1 MVSFAAVFAAQ
12 ARPQAAGGPA
22 PQTNAGNL
30 HKARLD
36 AQINHQQAGLL
47 PSVSPDLIASLH
59 WRSIGPYRGGRTRA
73 VAGVPGQPNVFY
85 IGVCNGGVWK
95 TTDYGA
101 TWTPIFDDQPTGSIG
116 AIAVAASDPNIVYVG
131 SGEGL
136 HRPDLSVG
144 DGIYKS
150 TDAGK
155 TWTHL
160 GLRDGQ
166 QIPQLAVDPHDA
178 NKVFAAVAGHP
189 YGPNKE
195 RGVYRSTDGG
205 QNFQKVLPT
214 GDAGKHDSAKS
225 DGGKGEG
232 GTGAA
237 GKGDSEKG
245 GNRKDE
251 DGKAEAAQG
260 GTGTGDDENVGA
272 SDVLIDPAN
281 PEIVYATLWEA
292 REGPWENGAWN
303 GAGGGIFKSLDGGL
317 TFQQLAGGLPKDV
330 IQAHIAIAESNP
342 KRLIASVAAKPA
354 SVGLYRS
361 DDAGATWT
369 QITTDPRPAGRI
381 GGGDLSVPRFNPK
394 DQDMIIVTSTVTWK
408 STDGGKT
415 WSGFRGAP
423 GGDDYQNVWINPSN
437 PQVIILASDQ
447 GAIVTVNGGE
457 TWSSWYNQPTAQMYH
472 VNADNAFPYRVC
484 SGQQESGSACISSR
498 GNDGEIT
505 MREWHPVAAEEY
517 GYVVPDP
524 LDPDLVYGGKL
535 SRYDR
540 RTNQAQN
547 IAPKAFRAP
556 DYRMLRTEP
565 IVFSPVNPH
574 ILYFAT
580 NTLWKTANGGQS
592 WQQIS
597 PDLTRATFEV
607 PASVGKYRNEETAK
621 PIQRGVIYAVAPS
634 PLDINRIWAGTDDGR
649 IHVTTD
655 GGTHWNEIT
664 PPNMTPFQKVS
675 VIEASHFDAQT
686 AYAAINTLR
695 LDDLRP
701 HILRTRDSGK
711 SWTEIVNG
719 IPTNENVNAVREDP
733 VRRAMLFAATERA
746 VYVSFDDGDHWQSLR
761 LNMAASSVRDVI
773 IKDDDLVAATHGR
786 GFWIMDDITPLR
798 QVDQKATS
806 TEAFLF
812 KPQTAIRVRWDMNT
826 DTPLPP
832 DFPAG
837 ENPPDGAV
845 IDYYLQSASSS
856 PVTLEIKDAAG
867 KTVRK
872 YSSADKPEPADPMLN
887 IPAYWVRPPQTL
899 SAAAGAHRFLWDMH
913 FPNVP
918 GVEAEYPIA
927 AIPHNTAP
935 QPSGPWAMPGQY
947 TVLLT
952 ANGKTYSQPLTIKMD
967 PRVKTPLVGLQ
978 QQFKLSN
985 DLYVQLF
992 TLSPAVEQLTGLRKQ
1007 LKEMQPRATGEI
1019 LAAINA
1025 FDQKL
1030 QALGGGAA
1038 RRPGTGTEPPTLG
1051 GMKTRFLA
1059 LFGVLQEA
1067 DVTPSTQAAA
1077 AVADLQ
1083 KQLPP
1088 LMQRWDAIKSQDLP
1102 ALNKQL
1108 KDASLPELKVEAAIN
1123 APMATVSSKDED

>member
-1 MVSFAAVFAAQ
+1 VPPSLGLRWLLSTVLLSISVWSQTA
-12 ARPQAAGGPA
+12 PA
-22 PQTNAGNL
+22 KPA
-30 HKARLD
+30 
-36 AQINHQQAGLL
+36 
-47 PSVSPDLIASLH
+47 VSPSSKQPATQSQVSLFSTVSPSFLSSLH
-59 WRSIGPYRGGRTRA
+59 WRSIGPYRGGRTRG
-73 VAGVPGQPNVFY
+73 VAGVPSQPNVFY

-95 TTDYGA
+95 TNDYGR
-101 TWTPIFDDQPTGSIG
+101 TWQPIFDDQPTGSIG
-116 AIAVAASDPNIVYVG
+116 AIAVAASDPNVVYLG

-166 QIPQLAVDPHDA
+166 QIPQLAVDPRDP

-189 YGPNKE
+189 YGPNQE
-195 RGVYRSTDGG
+195 RGIYRSTDGG
-205 QNFQKVLPT
+205 QNFQKVLP
-214 GDAGKHDSAKS
+214 KSAS
-225 DGGKGEG
+225 N
-232 GTGAA
+232 AS
-237 GKGDSEKG
+237 GDSTT
-245 GNRKDE
+245 GN
-251 DGKAEAAQG
+251 ASPSPS
-260 GTGTGDDENVGA
+260 DDENIGA
-272 SDVLIDPAN
+272 SDVLIDPSN
-281 PEIVYATLWEA
+281 SEIVYATLWEA

-303 GAGGGIFKSLDGGL
+303 GPGGGIFKSTDGGQTFTQL
-317 TFQQLAGGLPKDV
+317 TGGLPKKM

-342 KRLIASVAAKPA
+342 NRLIASVASKPN

-394 DQDMIIVTSTVTWK
+394 DENMVIVTSTVTWK

-415 WSGFRGAP
+415 WTGFRGAP
-423 GGDDYQNVWINPSN
+423 GGDDYQNLWINPNN
-437 PQVIILASDQ
+437 PQIIAIVSDQ
-447 GAIVTVNGGE
+447 GAIITVNGGE

-472 VNADNAFPYRVC
+472 VNADNAFPYRLC
-484 SGQQESGSACISSR
+484 SGEQESGSACISSR

-505 MREWHPVAAEEY
+505 IREWHPVAAEEY

-535 SRYDR
+535 TRYDR
-540 RTNQAQN
+540 RTDQAQN
-547 IAPKAFRAP
+547 VAPKAFRSA
-556 DYRMLRTEP
+556 DYRVLRTEP
-565 IVFSPVNPH
+565 IVFSPKDPH
-574 ILYFAT
+574 ILYFAA
-580 NTLWKTANGGQS
+580 NTLWKTMNGGQS

-597 PDLTRATFEV
+597 PDLTRPTFEV
-607 PASVGKYRNEETAK
+607 PASVGKYRNEESAK
-621 PIQRGVIYAVAPS
+621 PTQRGVIYAVAPS

-649 IHVTTD
+649 IHLTTN
-655 GGTHWNEIT
+655 GGTKWNEVT
-664 PPNMTPFQKVS
+664 PPNMTAFQKVS
-675 VIEASHFDAQT
+675 IIEASHFDAQT

-719 IPTNENVNAVREDP
+719 IPPNENVNAVREDP
-733 VRRAMLFAATERA
+733 VRRGMLFASTERA

-761 LNMAASSVRDVI
+761 LNMPASSVRDVI

-786 GFWIMDDITPLR
+786 GFWILDDITPLR
-798 QVDQKATS
+798 QFDAKVTS
-806 TEAFLF
+806 ADAFLF

-837 ENPPDGAV
+837 QNPPDGAV

-856 PVTLEIKDAAG
+856 PVTLEIKDSAG

-872 YSSADKPEPADPMLN
+872 YSSADKPEPIDPMLA
-887 IPAYWVRPPQTL
+887 IPKYWVRPPQTL
-899 SAAAGAHRFLWDMH
+899 SAAAGMHRFLWDMH
-913 FPNVP
+913 YPNVP
-918 GVEAEYPIA
+918 AVEAEYPIA

-935 QPSGPWAMPGQY
+935 QPSGPWALPGQY
-947 TVLLT
+947 TVVLT
-952 ANGKTYSQPLTIKMD
+952 ANGKSYSQPLTIKMD
-967 PRVKTPLVGLQ
+967 PRVKTPLAGLQ

-985 DLYVQLF
+985 DLYTQLL
-992 TLSPAVEQLTGLRKQ
+992 TLSPAAEEAGALRKQ
-1007 LKEMQPRATGEI
+1007 LKDLQPRATGES
-1019 LAAINA
+1019 LAAIKA

-1030 QALGGGAA
+1030 QALAGGAT
-1038 RRPGTGTEPPTLG
+1038 RRPGAGAEPPTLG
-1051 GMKTRFLA
+1051 GLKTKFLT
-1059 LFGVLQEA
+1059 LFGVFQEA
-1067 DVTPSTQAAA
+1067 DVAPSSQAAA

-1088 LMQRWDAIKSQDLP
+1088 LIDRWNAVKAQDLP

-1108 KDASLPELKVEAAIN
+1108 KDSNLPELKLESAL
-1123 APMATVSSKDED
+1123 APARAVLSSKDEE

>member
-1 MVSFAAVFAAQ
+1 LSFSEDTV
-12 ARPQAAGGPA
+12 
-22 PQTNAGNL
+22 
-30 HKARLD
+30 
-36 AQINHQQAGLL
+36 L
-47 PSVSPDLIASLH
+47 PYFRALVMIALIAVPAIALQKPAANPAQLAQKDTSETKPQMQIQLSPFVSLSPYLLSSLH

-73 VAGVPGQPNVFY
+73 VAGVPSQPNVFY

-95 TTDYGA
+95 TNDYGR
-101 TWTPIFDDQPTGSIG
+101 TWQPIFDNQPTGSIG
-116 AIAVAASDPNIVYVG
+116 AIAVAASDPNVIYVG

-166 QIPQLAVDPHDA
+166 QIPQLAVDPRDP

-205 QNFQKVLPT
+205 QNFTKVLP
-214 GDAGKHDSAKS
+214 K
-225 DGGKGEG
+225 
-232 GTGAA
+232 TGADQPATGQSSAQKSADEKSANETSGNPAA
-237 GKGDSEKG
+237 GNATATS
-245 GNRKDE
+245 
-251 DGKAEAAQG
+251 
-260 GTGTGDDENVGA
+260 DDENIGA
-272 SDVLIDPAN
+272 SDVLIDPSN

-303 GAGGGIFKSLDGGL
+303 GSGGGIFKSTDGGQTFMQL
-317 TFQQLAGGLPKDV
+317 TGGLPKDI
-330 IQAHIAIAESNP
+330 IQAHIAIAESTPN
-342 KRLIASVAAKPA
+342 RLIASVASKPA

-361 DDAGATWT
+361 DDAGATWA
-369 QITTDPRPAGRI
+369 QITTDVRPAGRI

-394 DQDMIIVTSTVTWK
+394 DPDMVIVTSTVTWK

-415 WSGFRGAP
+415 WTGFRGAP
-423 GGDDYQNVWINPSN
+423 GGDDYQNLWINPNN
-437 PQVIILASDQ
+437 PQTMIIVSDQ
-447 GAIVTVNGGE
+447 GAIITVNGGE

-472 VNADNAFPYRVC
+472 ANADNAFPYRVC

-505 MREWHPVAAEEY
+505 FRDWHPVAAEEY

-524 LDPDLVYGGKL
+524 LDPDVVYGGKL

-547 IAPKAFRAP
+547 VAPKPFRAP

-580 NTLWKTANGGQS
+580 NTLWKTMNSGQS

-597 PDLTRATFEV
+597 PDLTRPTFEV

-621 PIQRGVIYAVAPS
+621 ATPRGVIYAVAPS

-649 IHVTTD
+649 IHLTTD
-655 GGTHWNEIT
+655 GGKKWNEIT

-675 VIEASHFDAQT
+675 IIEASHFDAQT

-711 SWTEIVNG
+711 TWTETING
-719 IPTNENVNAVREDP
+719 IPANENVNAVREDP
-733 VRRAMLFAATERA
+733 IRRGMLFAATERA

-761 LNMAASSVRDVI
+761 LNMAASSVRDII
-773 IKDDDLVAATHGR
+773 IKNDDLVAATHGR
-786 GFWIMDDITPLR
+786 GFWILDDITPLR
-798 QVDQKATS
+798 QLDQKVTS
-806 TEAFLF
+806 ADAFLF
-812 KPQTAIRVRWDMNT
+812 KPQTAVRVRWNMNT

-832 DFPAG
+832 DFPSG

-856 PVTLEIKDAAG
+856 PVTLEIKDASG

-872 YSSADKPEPADPMLN
+872 YSSADKPVPPDPMLA
-887 IPAYWVRPPQTL
+887 IPTYWVRPPQIL
-899 SAAAGAHRFLWDMH
+899 SAAAGTHRFLWDMH
-913 FPNVP
+913 YPDVA

-935 QPSGPWAMPGQY
+935 QPTGPWAMPGQY

-952 ANGKTYSQPLTIKMD
+952 ANGKTYSQPLSIKMD
-967 PRVKTPLVGLQ
+967 PRVKTSPAGLQ

-985 DLYVQLF
+985 DLYTQLL
-992 TLSPAVEQLTGLRKQ
+992 TLSPAAEQAGALRKQ
-1007 LKEMQPRATGEI
+1007 LKELQPRTTGEV
-1019 LAAINA
+1019 LATINA
-1025 FDQKL
+1025 LDKKL
-1030 QALGGGAA
+1030 EALAGGAT
-1038 RRPGTGTEPPTLG
+1038 RRPGAGTEPPTLSG
-1051 GMKTRFLA
+1051 LKTKFLT
-1059 LFGVLQEA
+1059 LFGIFQEA
-1067 DVTPSTQAAA
+1067 DVAPSTQAAA

-1088 LMQRWDAIKSQDLP
+1088 LMDRWNAVKSQEVP

-1108 KDASLPELKVEAAIN
+1108 KDANLPELKLESALALP
-1123 APMATVSSKDED
+1123 ARATVSSKDED

>member
-1 MVSFAAVFAAQ
+1 MHRFSRAVNPIFVFLILFLISSLSLKIVGQPTKPPSSSSHTAKSPIGQTAQ
-12 ARPQAAGGPA
+12 PSPIANL
-22 PQTNAGNL
+22 NAT
-30 HKARLD
+30 
-36 AQINHQQAGLL
+36 LL
-47 PSVSPDLIASLH
+47 QSLH

-73 VAGVPGQPNVFY
+73 VAGVPSQPNVFY

-95 TTDYGA
+95 TNDYGR
-101 TWTPIFDDQPTGSIG
+101 TWQPIFDDQPTGSIG
-116 AIAVAASDPNIVYVG
+116 AIAVAQSDPNVVYVG

-166 QIPQLAVDPHDA
+166 QIPQLAVDPRDP

-205 QNFQKVLPT
+205 QNFTKVLP
-214 GDAGKHDSAKS
+214 
-225 DGGKGEG
+225 
-232 GTGAA
+232 AA
-237 GKGDSEKG
+237 
-245 GNRKDE
+245 
-251 DGKAEAAQG
+251 
-260 GTGTGDDENVGA
+260 DDENIGA
-272 SDVLIDPAN
+272 SDVLIDPSN
-281 PEIVYATLWEA
+281 PEVVYATLWEA

-303 GAGGGIFKSLDGGL
+303 GAGGGIFKSTDGGKTFTQL
-317 TFQQLAGGLPKDV
+317 TGGLPKDV
-330 IQAHIAIAESNP
+330 IQVHIAIAESNP
-342 KRLIASVAAKPA
+342 NRLMASVASKPN

-361 DDAGATWT
+361 DDAGATWA
-369 QITTDPRPAGRI
+369 QITTDARPAGRI

-394 DQDMIIVTSTVTWK
+394 DENMVIVTSTVTWK
-408 STDGGKT
+408 SIDGGKT
-415 WSGFRGAP
+415 WTGFRGAP
-423 GGDDYQNVWINPSN
+423 GGDDYQNLWINPNN
-437 PQVIILASDQ
+437 PQIIAIVSDQ
-447 GAIVTVNGGE
+447 GAIITVNGGE

-472 VNADNAFPYRVC
+472 VNADNAFPYRLC

-540 RTNQAQN
+540 RTDQAQN
-547 IAPKAFRAP
+547 VAPKAFRGP
-556 DYRMLRTEP
+556 DYRVLRTEP

-580 NTLWKTANGGQS
+580 NTLWKTMNGGQS

-597 PDLTRATFEV
+597 PDLTRPTFEV
-607 PASVGKYRNEETAK
+607 PMSVGKYRNEESAK
-621 PIQRGVIYAVAPS
+621 PTQRGVIYAVAPS

-649 IHVTTD
+649 IHLTTN
-655 GGTHWNEIT
+655 GGTKWNEVT
-664 PPNMTPFQKVS
+664 PPNMTAFQKVS
-675 VIEASHFDAQT
+675 IIEASHFDAQT

-701 HILRTRDSGK
+701 HILRTRDGGK
-711 SWTEIVNG
+711 TWTETVNG
-719 IPTNENVNAVREDP
+719 IPANENVNAVREDP
-733 VRRAMLFAATERA
+733 VRRGMLFASTERA

-761 LNMAASSVRDVI
+761 LNMAASSVRDII
-773 IKDDDLVAATHGR
+773 IKGDDLVAATHGR
-786 GFWIMDDITPLR
+786 GFWILDNITPLR
-798 QVDQKATS
+798 QFDQKVTS
-806 TEAFLF
+806 ADAFLF
-812 KPQTAIRVRWDMNT
+812 KPQTATRVRWNMNT

-856 PVTLEIKDAAG
+856 PVTLEIKDSAG

-872 YSSADKPEPADPMLN
+872 YSSADKPDPVDPMLA
-887 IPAYWVRPPQTL
+887 IPTYWVRPPQTL
-899 SAAAGAHRFLWDMH
+899 SATAGMHRFLWDMH
-913 FPNVP
+913 YPNVP

-935 QPSGPWAMPGQY
+935 QPSGPWALPGQY
-947 TVLLT
+947 TVVLT
-952 ANGKTYSQPLTIKMD
+952 ANGKSYSQPLTIKMD
-967 PRVKTPLVGLQ
+967 PRVKTPLADLQ

-985 DLYVQLF
+985 DLYTQLL
-992 TLSPAVEQLTGLRKQ
+992 TLSPAAEDAGTLRKQ
-1007 LKEMQPRATGEI
+1007 LKDLQPKATGEA
-1019 LAAINA
+1019 LSAIKA
-1025 FDQKL
+1025 LDQKL
-1030 QALGGGAA
+1030 QGLAGGAT
-1038 RRPGTGTEPPTLG
+1038 RRPGAGTEPPTLG
-1051 GMKTRFLA
+1051 GLKTKFLT
-1059 LFGVLQEA
+1059 LFGVFQEA
-1067 DVTPSTQAAA
+1067 DVAPSSQAAA

-1088 LMQRWDAIKSQDLP
+1088 LMDRWKTLKAQDIP
-1102 ALNKQL
+1102 ALNQQL
-1108 KDASLPELKVEAAIN
+1108 KGANLPQLKLESTVLPAQ
-1123 APMATVSSKDED
+1123 ATVSSKDED

>member
-1 MVSFAAVFAAQ
+1 MLSFPRLRALATIILIAPFIVQSQQPSPTPKVQMAQ
-12 ARPQAAGGPA
+12 PA
-22 PQTNAGNL
+22 PEPRMAPHRQANGHAANGAHTQPGPL
-30 HKARLD
+30 SQLD
-36 AQINHQQAGLL
+36 PALL
-47 PSVSPDLIASLH
+47 SSLH

-73 VAGVPGQPNVFY
+73 VAGVPSQPNVFY

-95 TTDYGA
+95 TNDYGR
-101 TWTPIFDDQPTGSIG
+101 TWQPIFDDQPTGSIG
-116 AIAVAASDPNIVYVG
+116 AIAVAQSDPNMVYVG

-166 QIPQLAVDPHDA
+166 QIPQLAVDPRDP

-205 QNFQKVLPT
+205 QNFTKVLP
-214 GDAGKHDSAKS
+214 AS
-225 DGGKGEG
+225 
-232 GTGAA
+232 
-237 GKGDSEKG
+237 
-245 GNRKDE
+245 
-251 DGKAEAAQG
+251 
-260 GTGTGDDENVGA
+260 DDENIGA
-272 SDVLIDPAN
+272 SDVLIDPSN

-303 GAGGGIFKSLDGGL
+303 GAGGGIFKSTDGGQTFTQL
-317 TFQQLAGGLPKDV
+317 TGGLPKDI
-330 IQAHIAIAESNP
+330 IQAHIAVAESNP
-342 KRLIASVAAKPA
+342 NRLIASVASKPN

-361 DDAGATWT
+361 DDAGANWT

-394 DQDMIIVTSTVTWK
+394 DADMVIVTSTVTWK

-415 WSGFRGAP
+415 WTGFRGAP
-423 GGDDYQNVWINPSN
+423 GGDDYQNLWINPNN
-437 PQVIILASDQ
+437 PQTIILVSDQ

-472 VNADNAFPYRVC
+472 VNADNAFPYRLC

-505 MREWHPVAAEEY
+505 FRDWHPVAAEEY

-524 LDPDLVYGGKL
+524 LDPDVVYGGKL

-540 RTNQAQN
+540 RTNQAQQV
-547 IAPKAFRAP
+547 APKPFRAP

-580 NTLWKTANGGQS
+580 NTLWKTMNGGQS

-597 PDLTRATFEV
+597 PDLTRSTFEV
-607 PASVGKYRNEETAK
+607 PVSVGKYRNEETAK
-621 PIQRGVIYAVAPS
+621 PTPRGVIYAVAPS

-649 IHVTTD
+649 IHLTLD
-655 GGTHWNEIT
+655 GGKKWNEVT
-664 PPNMTPFQKVS
+664 PPNMTAFQKVS
-675 VIEASHFDAQT
+675 IIEASHFDAQT

-711 SWTEIVNG
+711 TWTETVSG

-733 VRRAMLFAATERA
+733 VRRGMLFAATERA

-773 IKDDDLVAATHGR
+773 IKGDDLVAATHGR
-786 GFWIMDDITPLR
+786 GFWILDNITPLR
-798 QVDQKATS
+798 QLDQKVTS
-806 TEAFLF
+806 ADAFLF
-812 KPQTAIRVRWDMNT
+812 KPQTAIRVRWNMNT

-845 IDYYLQSASSS
+845 IDYYLQSASSG
-856 PVTLEIKDAAG
+856 PVTLEIKDSTG

-872 YSSADKPEPADPMLN
+872 YSSADKPDPIDPMLA
-887 IPAYWVRPPQTL
+887 IPTYWVRPPQTL

-913 FPNVP
+913 YPNVP

-935 QPSGPWAMPGQY
+935 QPSGPWALPGQY
-947 TVLLT
+947 TVVLT
-952 ANGKTYSQPLTIKMD
+952 ANGKSYSQPLTIKMD
-967 PRVKTPLVGLQ
+967 PRVKTPLAGLQ

-985 DLYVQLF
+985 DLYTRLL
-992 TLSPAVEQLTGLRKQ
+992 TLSPAAEEAGALRKQ
-1007 LKEMQPRATGEI
+1007 LKDLQPKATGET
-1019 LAAINA
+1019 LAAIKA

-1030 QALGGGAA
+1030 QALAGGAT
-1038 RRPGTGTEPPTLG
+1038 RRPGPGTEPPTLG
-1051 GMKTRFLA
+1051 GLKTKFLT
-1059 LFGVLQEA
+1059 LFGVFQEA
-1067 DVTPSTQAAA
+1067 DVAPSTQATA

-1088 LMQRWDAIKSQDLP
+1088 LMDRWKAMQAQDIP
-1102 ALNKQL
+1102 ALNQQL
-1108 KDASLPELKVEAAIN
+1108 KGANLPELKLESAVLPAR
-1123 APMATVSSKDED
+1123 ATVSSKDED

>member
-1 MVSFAAVFAAQ
+1 V
-12 ARPQAAGGPA
+12 
-22 PQTNAGNL
+22 
-30 HKARLD
+30 
-36 AQINHQQAGLL
+36 
-47 PSVSPDLIASLH
+47 PS
-59 WRSIGPYRGGRTRA
+59 
-73 VAGVPGQPNVFY
+73 QPNVFY

-95 TTDYGA
+95 TNDYGR
-101 TWTPIFDDQPTGSIG
+101 TWQPIFDDQPTGSIG
-116 AIAVAASDPNIVYVG
+116 AIAVAASDPNVVYVG

-155 TWTHL
+155 TWKHL

-166 QIPQLAVDPHDA
+166 QIPQLAVDPRDP

-205 QNFQKVLPT
+205 QNFTKVLPKSGADQPASGQSSSQKSPDEKST
-214 GDAGKHDSAKS
+214 NETAGNSSTRNSAS
-225 DGGKGEG
+225 SNL
-232 GTGAA
+232 TA
-237 GKGDSEKG
+237 GPS
-245 GNRKDE
+245 
-251 DGKAEAAQG
+251 A
-260 GTGTGDDENVGA
+260 DENIGA
-272 SDVLIDPAN
+272 SDVLIDPTN

-292 REGPWENGAWN
+292 REGPWENGSWN
-303 GAGGGIFKSLDGGL
+303 GSGGGIFKSTDGGQTFTQL
-317 TFQQLAGGLPKDV
+317 TGGLPKDI

-342 KRLIASVAAKPA
+342 NRLMASVASKPNN
-354 SVGLYRS
+354 VGLYRS
-361 DDAGATWT
+361 DDAGATWA
-369 QITTDPRPAGRI
+369 QITTDTRPAGRI

-394 DQDMIIVTSTVTWK
+394 DANMVIVTSTVTWK

-415 WSGFRGAP
+415 WTGFRGAP
-423 GGDDYQNVWINPSN
+423 GGDDYQNLWINPNN
-437 PQVIILASDQ
+437 PQTMIIVSDQ
-447 GAIVTVNGGE
+447 GAIITVNGGE

-472 VNADNAFPYRVC
+472 VNADNAFPYRLC

-524 LDPDLVYGGKL
+524 LDPDVVYGGKL

-547 IAPKAFRAP
+547 VAPKPFRAP
-556 DYRMLRTEP
+556 DYRALRTEP
-565 IVFSPVNPH
+565 IVFSPVDPH

-580 NTLWKTANGGQS
+580 NTLWKTTNGGQS

-597 PDLTRATFEV
+597 PDLTRPTFEV
-607 PASVGKYRNEETAK
+607 PASVGKYRTEETAK
-621 PIQRGVIYAVAPS
+621 PTPRGVIYAVAPS

-649 IHVTTD
+649 IHLTLD
-655 GGTHWNEIT
+655 GGKKWNEVT
-664 PPNMTPFQKVS
+664 PPNMTAFQKVS
-675 VIEASHFDAQT
+675 IIEASHFDAQM

-711 SWTEIVNG
+711 TWTETVNG
-719 IPTNENVNAVREDP
+719 IPANENVNAVREDS
-733 VRRAMLFAATERA
+733 VRRGMLFAATERA

-786 GFWIMDDITPLR
+786 GFWILDNITPLR
-798 QVDQKATS
+798 QFDQKITAAD
-806 TEAFLF
+806 AFLV
-812 KPQTAIRVRWDMNT
+812 KPQTAIRVRWNMNT

-845 IDYYLQSASSS
+845 IDYYLQSAASG
-856 PVTLEIKDAAG
+856 PVTLEIKDSAG

-872 YSSADKPEPADPMLN
+872 YSSADKPAPPDPMLD
-887 IPAYWVRPPQTL
+887 IPTYWVRPSQTL
-899 SAAAGAHRFLWDMH
+899 SAAAGTHRFLWDMH
-913 FPNVP
+913 YPDVP
-918 GVEAEYPIA
+918 GVEAQYPIA

-935 QPSGPWAMPGQY
+935 QPSGPWALPGQY
-947 TVLLT
+947 TVVLT
-952 ANGKTYSQPLTIKMD
+952 ANGKSYSQPLTIKMD
-967 PRVKTPLVGLQ
+967 PRVKTSLAGLQ
-978 QQFKLSN
+978 QQFKLSH
-985 DLYVQLF
+985 DLYTQLL
-992 TLSPAVEQLTGLRKQ
+992 TLSPAAEQASALRKQ
-1007 LKEMQPRATGEI
+1007 LKDLQPKATGES
-1019 LAAINA
+1019 LAAIKA
-1025 FDQKL
+1025 LDQKL
-1030 QALGGGAA
+1030 QALAGGAT
-1038 RRPGTGTEPPTLG
+1038 RRPGAGTEPPTLG
-1051 GMKTRFLA
+1051 GLKTKFLT
-1059 LFGVLQEA
+1059 LFGVFQEA
-1067 DVTPSTQAAA
+1067 DVVPSTQAAA

-1088 LMQRWDAIKSQDLP
+1088 LMDRWNALKSQDIP
-1102 ALNKQL
+1102 ALSKQL
-1108 KDASLPELKVEAAIN
+1108 KDANLPELKLESAVLPAR
-1123 APMATVSSKDED
+1123 ATVSSKDED

>member
-1 MVSFAAVFAAQ
+1 MGILRFKVAALALAICLDFCPVVANGQTKPTAKTATTIQ
-12 ARPQAAGGPA
+12 GG
-22 PQTNAGNL
+22 TSSG
-30 HKARLD
+30 
-36 AQINHQQAGLL
+36 
-47 PSVSPDLIASLH
+47 SVSLLSSLH
-59 WRSIGPYRGGRTRA
+59 WRSIGPYRGGRTRG
-73 VAGVPGQPNVFY
+73 VAGVPSQPNVFY

-95 TTDYGA
+95 TNDYGR
-101 TWTPIFDDQPTGSIG
+101 TWQPIFDDQPTGSIG
-116 AIAVAASDPNIVYVG
+116 AIAVAPSDPNIVYVG

-166 QIPQLAVDPHDA
+166 QIPQLAVDPRDP

-205 QNFQKVLPT
+205 QNFTKVLP
-214 GDAGKHDSAKS
+214 K
-225 DGGKGEG
+225 
-232 GTGAA
+232 TGAVQPT
-237 GKGDSEKG
+237 G
-245 GNRKDE
+245 GQSSAQQSA
-251 DGKAEAAQG
+251 DGKSANQTTANPA
-260 GTGTGDDENVGA
+260 TSTVASPADDENIGA
-272 SDVLIDPAN
+272 SDVLIDPSN

-303 GAGGGIFKSLDGGL
+303 GSGGGIFKSTDGGQ
-317 TFQQLAGGLPKDV
+317 TFTQLSGGLPKDI

-342 KRLIASVAAKPA
+342 KRLMASVASKPN

-369 QITTDPRPAGRI
+369 QITTDTRPAGRI

-394 DQDMIIVTSTVTWK
+394 DENMVIVTSTVTWK

-415 WSGFRGAP
+415 WIGFRGAP
-423 GGDDYQNVWINPSN
+423 GGDDYQNLWINPNN
-437 PQVIILASDQ
+437 PQIIAIVSDQ
-447 GAIVTVNGGE
+447 GAIITVNGGE

-472 VNADNAFPYRVC
+472 VNADNAFPYRLC

-505 MREWHPVAAEEY
+505 FRDWHPVAAEEY

-524 LDPDLVYGGKL
+524 LDPDIVYGGKL
-535 SRYDR
+535 TRYDR
-540 RTNQAQN
+540 RTNQAQQV
-547 IAPKAFRAP
+547 APKPFRAP

-580 NTLWKTANGGQS
+580 NTLWKTLNGGQS

-597 PDLTRATFEV
+597 PDLTRPTFEV
-607 PASVGKYRNEETAK
+607 PPSVGKYRNEETAK
-621 PIQRGVIYAVAPS
+621 PTPRGVIYAVAPS

-649 IHVTTD
+649 IHLTTD
-655 GGTHWNEIT
+655 GGTKWNEVT
-664 PPNMTPFQKVS
+664 PPNMTAFQKVS
-675 VIEASHFDAQT
+675 IIEASHFDAQT

-711 SWTEIVNG
+711 TWTEIVNG
-719 IPTNENVNAVREDP
+719 IPANENVNAVREDP
-733 VRRAMLFAATERA
+733 VRRSMLFASTERA

-773 IKDDDLVAATHGR
+773 IKGDDLVAATHGR
-786 GFWIMDDITPLR
+786 GFWILDNITTLR
-798 QVDQKATS
+798 QFDQKVTAADT
-806 TEAFLF
+806 FLF
-812 KPQTAIRVRWDMNT
+812 KPQTAIRVRWNMNT

-845 IDYYLQSASSS
+845 IDYYLQSTSSS
-856 PVTLEIKDAAG
+856 PVTLEIKDSAG

-872 YSSADKPEPADPMLN
+872 YSSADKPDPIDPMLA
-887 IPAYWVRPPQTL
+887 IPTYWVRPPQAL

-913 FPNVP
+913 YPNVP

-947 TVLLT
+947 TVVLT
-952 ANGKTYSQPLTIKMD
+952 ANGKSYSQPLTIKMD
-967 PRVKTPLVGLQ
+967 PRVKTPLAGLQ
-978 QQFKLSN
+978 QQFKLST
-985 DLYVQLF
+985 DLYTQLL
-992 TLSPAVEQLTGLRKQ
+992 TLSPAAEEAGALRKQ
-1007 LKEMQPRATGEI
+1007 MKDLQPKASGEA
-1019 LAAINA
+1019 LAAIKA
-1025 FDQKL
+1025 LDQKL
-1030 QALGGGAA
+1030 QALAGGAT
-1038 RRPGTGTEPPTLG
+1038 RRPGPGTEPPTLG
-1051 GMKTRFLA
+1051 GLKTKFLT
-1059 LFGVLQEA
+1059 LFGVFQEA
-1067 DVTPSTQAAA
+1067 DVAPSSQAAA

-1088 LMQRWDAIKSQDLP
+1088 LMERWNEVKAKDLP
-1102 ALNKQL
+1102 ALNHQL
-1108 KDASLPELKVEAAIN
+1108 KGANLPELKLESAVLPAR
-1123 APMATVSSKDED
+1123 ATISSKDED

>member
-1 MVSFAAVFAAQ
+1 VPSFPRCLSLFATLALAISSLAQ
-12 ARPQAAGGPA
+12 HTPQAKQSKPA
-22 PQTNAGNL
+22 PNQSTPQQ
-30 HKARLD
+30 RST
-36 AQINHQQAGLL
+36 AQPQPAPLSQI
-47 PSVSPDLIASLH
+47 PPDLLKALH

-73 VAGVPGQPNVFY
+73 VTGVPSQPSVFY

-95 TTDYGA
+95 TNDYGR
-101 TWTPIFDDQPTGSIG
+101 TWQPIFDDQPTGSIG
-116 AIAVAASDPNIVYVG
+116 AIAVAASDPNVIYVG

-166 QIPQLAVDPHDA
+166 QIPQLAVDPRDP

-195 RGVYRSTDGG
+195 RGVFRSIDGG
-205 QNFQKVLPT
+205 QNFQKVLPKP
-214 GDAGKHDSAKS
+214 GNEKPDNRNSADAN
-225 DGGKGEG
+225 
-232 GTGAA
+232 TQA
-237 GKGDSEKG
+237 G
-245 GNRKDE
+245 
-251 DGKAEAAQG
+251 Q
-260 GTGTGDDENVGA
+260 DDENIGA
-272 SDVLIDPAN
+272 SDVLIDPSN

-303 GAGGGIFKSLDGGL
+303 GAGGGIFKSTDGGQTFTQL
-317 TFQQLAGGLPKDV
+317 TGGLPKDV

-342 KRLIASVAAKPA
+342 NRLIASVASKPA

-361 DDAGATWT
+361 DDGGANWA
-369 QITTDPRPAGRI
+369 QITTDTRPAGRI
-381 GGGDLSVPRFNPK
+381 GGGDLSVPRFSPK
-394 DQDMIIVTSTVTWK
+394 DADTVIVTSTVTWK

-415 WSGFRGAP
+415 WRGFRGAP
-423 GGDDYQNVWINPSN
+423 GGDDYQNLWINPNN
-437 PQVIILASDQ
+437 PQTMIIVSDQ

-472 VNADNAFPYRVC
+472 VNADNAFPYRLC

-505 MREWHPVAAEEY
+505 MRDWHPVAAEEY

-524 LDPDLVYGGKL
+524 LDPDVVYGGKL

-547 IAPKAFRAP
+547 VAPKPFRAP

-565 IVFSPVNPH
+565 IVFSPINPH

-580 NTLWKTANGGQS
+580 NTLWKTMNAGQN

-597 PDLTRATFEV
+597 PDLTRPTFEV
-607 PASVGKYRNEETAK
+607 PASIGKYRTEETAK
-621 PIQRGVIYAVAPS
+621 ATPRGVIYAVAPS

-649 IHVTTD
+649 IHLTTD
-655 GGTHWNEIT
+655 GGKKWNEIT
-664 PPNMTPFQKVS
+664 PPDMTPFQKVS
-675 VIEASHFDAQT
+675 IIEASHFDAQT

-711 SWTEIVNG
+711 TWTEIVNG
-719 IPTNENVNAVREDP
+719 IPANENVNAVREDP
-733 VRRAMLFAATERA
+733 VRRGMLFAATERA

-786 GFWIMDDITPLR
+786 GFWILDDITPLR
-798 QVDQKATS
+798 QFDQKVAS
-806 TEAFLF
+806 AAAFLF
-812 KPQTAIRVRWDMNT
+812 KPQTAIRVRWNMNT

-845 IDYYLQSASSS
+845 INYYLQAASSS
-856 PVTLEIKDAAG
+856 PVTLEIKDSTG
-867 KTVRK
+867 KSVRK
-872 YSSADKPEPADPMLN
+872 YSSADKPEPVDPMLA

-899 SAAAGAHRFLWDMH
+899 STAAGTHRFLWDMH
-913 FPNVP
+913 YPNVP

-935 QPSGPWAMPGQY
+935 QPTGPWVLPGQY
-947 TVLLT
+947 TVVLT
-952 ANGKTYSQPLTIKMD
+952 ANGKTYSQPLVIKMD
-967 PRVKTPLVGLQ
+967 QRVKTSLAALQ

-985 DLYVQLF
+985 ELYTQLL
-992 TLSPAVEQLTGLRKQ
+992 TLSPATEQVVEVRKQ
-1007 LKEMQPRATGEI
+1007 LKDLQARATGEV
-1019 LAAINA
+1019 LAAIKA
-1025 FDQKL
+1025 LDQKL
-1030 QALGGGAA
+1030 QALAGGAT
-1038 RRPGTGTEPPTLG
+1038 RRPGAGTEPPTLG
-1051 GMKTRFLA
+1051 GLKTKLLT
-1059 LFGVLQEA
+1059 LFGVFQEA
-1067 DVTPSTQAAA
+1067 DVAPSVQAAA
-1077 AVADLQ
+1077 AVADLE

-1088 LMQRWDAIKSQDLP
+1088 LMERWNAAKAQDLP
-1102 ALNKQL
+1102 ALNQQL
-1108 KDASLPELKVEAAIN
+1108 KGANLRELKLESVALPAR
-1123 APMATVSSKDED
+1123 ARVSSKDED